1 MAPARELLTSSGN
14 RKLSIKFEVKFGPQ
28 LYSLLVLWSQ
38 VSSSSSNDK
47 IEPCTFFGDTCDS
60 VLFTMKRKYEL

>member
-1 MAPARELLTSSGN
+1 MAPARELPTSSGN
-14 RKLSIKFEVKFGPQ
+14 RKTSIKSEVKFGPQ

-60 VLFTMKRKYEL
+60 VLFTMKI

>member
-14 RKLSIKFEVKFGPQ
+14 RKIGIKFEVKFGPQ

-60 VLFTMKRKYEL
+60 VLFTMKI

>member
-14 RKLSIKFEVKFGPQ
+14 RKISIKFEVKFGPQ

-60 VLFTMKRKYEL
+60 VLFTMKI